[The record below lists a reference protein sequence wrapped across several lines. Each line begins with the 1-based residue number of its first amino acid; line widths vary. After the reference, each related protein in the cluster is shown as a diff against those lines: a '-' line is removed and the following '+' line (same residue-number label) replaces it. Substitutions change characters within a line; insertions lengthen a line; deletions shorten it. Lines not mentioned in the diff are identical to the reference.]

1 MPLPISAVT
10 TNTFTVNVG
19 TAGGYTGTH
28 TFVSADADAV
38 YKVTSTQQGAYA
50 RKQLQANKKF
60 IQDSVDGW
68 IRDNYFVYN
77 KETCQ
82 RDTGLILDA
91 VARDVLTGSNL
102 NSVFHGLAYRSGNAT
117 TDSVIANELTE
128 TVGALEWLK
137 GEINST
143 LTDATAIATADT
155 AFDEIIDI
163 MQNGTANADIKTFG
177 SSYVSD
183 EAYEA
188 RAALQANRQFIIDEA
203 TSFIN
208 NKYPTLNYD
217 SVKCERDVGWFTD
230 SVSWDLQHGSNAATV
245 MNARMYYDKAVS
257 ILPADE
263 RPATAETFEFI
274 ANLAGQIIRNEVVDT
289 QAYTSYDVTTATY
302 DPVTGLS
309 TIDIGAHDF
318 KVGDTIRLEEE
329 SLTFSCANTVSNT
342 TIQISH
348 PRTTDPA
355 YNTPIAIT
363 ATTAN
368 TITVDVGDAN
378 GYTGAHTFVSAT
390 AGAVKV
396 AATQQNRGAGTTF
409 TPTNATYNPVTGVSV
424 FTIGDHQF
432 NVGDTI
438 ELDEESITFEC
449 ANTVANTTVQ
459 ISHPRASDPLG
470 GNKPGT
476 ITAITDTT
484 ITVNVG
490 DAGGYTGAHTFVS
503 ADANCLRASEAYTP
517 TNATYNP
524 VTGISEITI
533 GTHNYK
539 VGDRIT
545 LEEESLT
552 FSCANTVANT
562 TVNISH
568 PRATDPKFNEPITI
582 IGVTSTTI
590 TVDVGDAGGYTGVHT
605 FVSAD
610 DKAVRSAMMQPT
622 YTPSTASYDPVT
634 GISVITLGTHRLE
647 KGDWIIMDAGS
658 LTFSCANTTTGAVT
672 QISHP
677 RVTDPTYNTPVEV
690 LDTTSTTIT
699 LQVGNANGYRGL
711 HTFVSA
717 GTNCIRKASVPTIA
731 QKAEDLFNVV
741 AKVVRANDFSALPA
755 VIEPAYN
762 DTVENYDA
770 ALQTDANKIYG
781 SKPKYQTEI
790 IDYIRE
796 QYNGLGYNTDLCYR
810 DIGYI
815 VDAISEDLEYGGNAG
830 TINAAS
836 YYWDHALNILPR
848 DQRQPTR
855 LTYIQ
860 LGEVIEDV
868 ITETTVLPVF
878 GTSFTANNATY
889 DPETGL
895 FSATIGSHNL
905 TAGDYIWL
913 EEESFTFECANTA
926 ANTTVQ
932 ISHPRTTDPAHEKP
946 LRVLSVT
953 GDTVFVNVGAVPNG
967 YNGVHTFVSADANG
981 VKEVVRNFNK
991 QNKSGVAGGAT
1002 IAAQGKAL
1010 ANIIA
1015 DLVDDEPLV
1024 EDLGGSRDEFF
1035 KAAKQLPEVTGNPAM
1050 SPSRTFARKSLQN
1063 NKEFIQ
1069 EEVIDFIS
1077 DEYFVFESG
1086 KCARD
1091 TTYILDAVRR
1101 DVQTGS
1107 DYNGKVIGKSY
1118 RAGTIGTNVVI
1129 DKQLAETVEAVQWL
1143 QKDIEGRLTGTALSR
1158 ATASFNNL
1166 IDAMVND
1173 YDAATA
1179 NYNFGTANVGSN
1191 SVNARIGLQ
1200 LNRTFMIAEGT
1211 AWLAVNHPTLA
1222 YDIDKCE
1229 RDIGYMVDAVSY
1241 DVQHDSNVAMRN
1253 VASMYFENGLS
1264 HLPADQRG
1272 PTADLYIHL
1281 AAVAEQVVL
1290 KQSVTRSTGNTETQ
1304 NIIFGPVAGAIAQ
1317 TVQDLWT
1324 IVADIITANTFNAA
1338 PAVQEAQ
1345 STAGAATGY
1354 NYDTEAAII
1363 AGRVSTLAVGV
1374 TEYLKDTFNYLEY
1387 NQAKCRRDVG
1397 YMVDAISHDIQYG
1410 GNSAM
1415 WNAAQIYFVNAVNL
1429 LPLAQRE
1436 PTRRAF
1442 KHMGEVIYSIIRNDT
1457 VPVRLGKTFTPTNA
1471 TYDPET
1477 GLSVIT
1483 LGNHNLKAG
1492 HYILQKEEGMT
1503 FSCGTPAQ
1511 QISHPRATDPTFG
1524 KPVKIISTTATTITI
1539 QVGFASGYTGAHTF
1553 VSAAKGAI
1561 THVIGNPIAQDKTS
1575 LTARR
1580 YIAREARDLAWMV
1593 ADVAFENNPT
1603 TLPVKV
1609 EPSLDWVETS
1619 LQDAK
1624 QTIDRDQVNL
1634 VEDMIN
1640 FITTEYR
1647 GLSYPRQ
1654 TCRRDV
1660 GIIVDALSHDV
1671 NYSTNYG
1678 TRLNA
1683 NMYFSYG
1690 TSVLPYDQRQ
1700 QTADF
1705 FAKMATLTS
1714 DIVQEQVAGQNLDNT
1729 AGTPAAG
1736 EYVAN
1741 LVRIIEEAIRRD
1753 SLDALPEIVEPDTS
1767 WISQDLIWMG
1777 KEIDNNLDELAD
1789 DLTTWINKEYQVLDY
1804 DKAKCRRDAVYIL
1817 DAFSHDMNYGGNA
1830 ASRWNADF
1838 YFWNNILRI
1847 PEDQLLPTG
1856 QAYRELGRICKQVVL
1871 GTYPGQVVRGDVSSQ
1886 EKADE
1891 VEKLGLIFYNAF
1903 LNNSPQ
1909 KLGPV
1914 IEPDFTWED
1923 NAIFKFSKDI
1933 LADNRIRLQKE
1944 VQRFI
1949 GANYKFVDLP
1959 KTKRDARNVLRFI
1972 ANDFRYVNPT
1982 NGQEGSDQGARTIV
1996 AALFDTDA
2004 QCVFP
2009 VFNPPESFSGWQNLR
2024 FKGTLQGTTQRDA
2037 LTGMKRWDA
2046 YIIPTNYSGNRYD
2059 GTIHYWNG
2067 TAWATAGANNV
2078 DLLESFYLTWERMR
2092 DYIKDNVVPDADHRD
2107 MVLGLFNEVLIESLL
2122 RPNFLTFGSLVES
2135 IAHQFNGAS
2144 AGVNRNALPLNFR
2157 NLGAAIS
2164 ATASVLNEDGG
2175 RIRWSGADELN
2186 NQYFARG
2193 LRING
2198 RTGRIEGRPFTS
2210 SVRKLARRASNSR
2223 AAL

>member
-1 MPLPISAVT
+1 
-10 TNTFTVNVG
+10 
-19 TAGGYTGTH
+19 
-28 TFVSADADAV
+28 
-38 YKVTSTQQGAYA
+38 
-50 RKQLQANKKF
+50 
-60 IQDSVDGW
+60 
-68 IRDNYFVYN
+68 
-77 KETCQ
+77 
-82 RDTGLILDA
+82 
-91 VARDVLTGSNL
+91 
-102 NSVFHGLAYRSGNAT
+102 
-117 TDSVIANELTE
+117 
-128 TVGALEWLK
+128 
-137 GEINST
+137 
-143 LTDATAIATADT
+143 
-155 AFDEIIDI
+155 
-163 MQNGTANADIKTFG
+163 
-177 SSYVSD
+177 
-183 EAYEA
+183 
-188 RAALQANRQFIIDEA
+188 
-203 TSFIN
+203 
-208 NKYPTLNYD
+208 
-217 SVKCERDVGWFTD
+217 
-230 SVSWDLQHGSNAATV
+230 
-245 MNARMYYDKAVS
+245 
-257 ILPADE
+257 
-263 RPATAETFEFI
+263 
-274 ANLAGQIIRNEVVDT
+274 
-289 QAYTSYDVTTATY
+289 
-302 DPVTGLS
+302 
-309 TIDIGAHDF
+309 
-318 KVGDTIRLEEE
+318 
-329 SLTFSCANTVSNT
+329 
-342 TIQISH
+342 
-348 PRTTDPA
+348 
-355 YNTPIAIT
+355 
-363 ATTAN
+363 
-368 TITVDVGDAN
+368 
-378 GYTGAHTFVSAT
+378 
-390 AGAVKV
+390 
-396 AATQQNRGAGTTF
+396 
-409 TPTNATYNPVTGVSV
+409 
-424 FTIGDHQF
+424 
-432 NVGDTI
+432 
-438 ELDEESITFEC
+438 
-449 ANTVANTTVQ
+449 
-459 ISHPRASDPLG
+459 
-470 GNKPGT
+470 
-476 ITAITDTT
+476 
-484 ITVNVG
+484 
-490 DAGGYTGAHTFVS
+490 
-503 ADANCLRASEAYTP
+503 
-517 TNATYNP
+517 
-524 VTGISEITI
+524 
-533 GTHNYK
+533 
-539 VGDRIT
+539 
-545 LEEESLT
+545 
-552 FSCANTVANT
+552 
-562 TVNISH
+562 
-568 PRATDPKFNEPITI
+568 
-582 IGVTSTTI
+582 
-590 TVDVGDAGGYTGVHT
+590 
-605 FVSAD
+605 
-610 DKAVRSAMMQPT
+610 
-622 YTPSTASYDPVT
+622 
-634 GISVITLGTHRLE
+634 
-647 KGDWIIMDAGS
+647 
-658 LTFSCANTTTGAVT
+658 
-672 QISHP
+672 
-677 RVTDPTYNTPVEV
+677 
-690 LDTTSTTIT
+690 
-699 LQVGNANGYRGL
+699 
-711 HTFVSA
+711 
-717 GTNCIRKASVPTIA
+717 
-731 QKAEDLFNVV
+731 
-741 AKVVRANDFSALPA
+741 
-755 VIEPAYN
+755 
-762 DTVENYDA
+762 
-770 ALQTDANKIYG
+770 
-781 SKPKYQTEI
+781 
-790 IDYIRE
+790 
-796 QYNGLGYNTDLCYR
+796 
-810 DIGYI
+810 
-815 VDAISEDLEYGGNAG
+815 
-830 TINAAS
+830 
-836 YYWDHALNILPR
+836 
-848 DQRQPTR
+848 
-855 LTYIQ
+855 
-860 LGEVIEDV
+860 
-868 ITETTVLPVF
+868 
-878 GTSFTANNATY
+878 
-889 DPETGL
+889 
-895 FSATIGSHNL
+895 
-905 TAGDYIWL
+905 
-913 EEESFTFECANTA
+913 
-926 ANTTVQ
+926 
-932 ISHPRTTDPAHEKP
+932 
-946 LRVLSVT
+946 
-953 GDTVFVNVGAVPNG
+953 
-967 YNGVHTFVSADANG
+967 
-981 VKEVVRNFNK
+981 
-991 QNKSGVAGGAT
+991 
-1002 IAAQGKAL
+1002 
-1010 ANIIA
+1010 
-1015 DLVDDEPLV
+1015 
-1024 EDLGGSRDEFF
+1024 
-1035 KAAKQLPEVTGNPAM
+1035 
-1050 SPSRTFARKSLQN
+1050 
-1063 NKEFIQ
+1063 
-1069 EEVIDFIS
+1069 
-1077 DEYFVFESG
+1077 
-1086 KCARD
+1086 
-1091 TTYILDAVRR
+1091 
-1101 DVQTGS
+1101 
-1107 DYNGKVIGKSY
+1107 
-1118 RAGTIGTNVVI
+1118 
-1129 DKQLAETVEAVQWL
+1129 
-1143 QKDIEGRLTGTALSR
+1143 
-1158 ATASFNNL
+1158 
-1166 IDAMVND
+1166 
-1173 YDAATA
+1173 
-1179 NYNFGTANVGSN
+1179 
-1191 SVNARIGLQ
+1191 
-1200 LNRTFMIAEGT
+1200 
-1211 AWLAVNHPTLA
+1211 
-1222 YDIDKCE
+1222 
-1229 RDIGYMVDAVSY
+1229 
-1241 DVQHDSNVAMRN
+1241 
-1253 VASMYFENGLS
+1253 
-1264 HLPADQRG
+1264 
-1272 PTADLYIHL
+1272 
-1281 AAVAEQVVL
+1281 
-1290 KQSVTRSTGNTETQ
+1290 
-1304 NIIFGPVAGAIAQ
+1304 
-1317 TVQDLWT
+1317 
-1324 IVADIITANTFNAA
+1324 
-1338 PAVQEAQ
+1338 
-1345 STAGAATGY
+1345 
-1354 NYDTEAAII
+1354 
-1363 AGRVSTLAVGV
+1363 
-1374 TEYLKDTFNYLEY
+1374 
-1387 NQAKCRRDVG
+1387 
-1397 YMVDAISHDIQYG
+1397 
-1410 GNSAM
+1410 
-1415 WNAAQIYFVNAVNL
+1415 
-1429 LPLAQRE
+1429 
-1436 PTRRAF
+1436 
-1442 KHMGEVIYSIIRNDT
+1442 MGEVIYSIIRNDT